1 MAQSS
6 MKKSND
12 SPSRRLKKS
21 LLGGEI
27 HDCDEASV
35 ASHLFIHRATAWWE
49 KKKQAAQISK
59 NNAVRLCIPYMH
71 I

>member
-6 MKKSND
+6 LKKSND
-12 SPSRRLKKS
+12 SPVVDFFPR

-35 ASHLFIHRATAWWE
+35 ASHLN
-49 KKKQAAQISK
+49 KSQSYSLVKLQQAAQIPWK
-59 NNAVRLCIPYMH
+59 NNAVRLCIQYMH